1 MQTLPSA
8 TSAPHGD
15 VPPPSAQQ
23 LRQTLDPADPG
34 DSPPLPKAQVD
45 ALNDG
50 IADQQSR
57 RSHRPVI
64 VVAALI
70 VLGVLVLN
78 LTWVVH
84 SVLNGYQGAI
94 APERSS
100 PRTSAPVATPERP
113 ITGQASATPPT
124 RAESP
129 GPVAPSQGE
138 ARHHALREAMTPL
151 VALVSILTL
160 ATVFI
165 LGTMLKAAFAT
176 PQHGHRDPAKNDPPA
191 LPLTEALK
199 ALLDSLKGIFGKG

>member
-8 TSAPHGD
+8 TPAPHGD

-23 LRQTLDPADPG
+23 LRQTLDPAGPG

-57 RSHRPVI
+57 RSHRPAI
-64 VVAALI
+64 VFAALL
-70 VLGVLVLN
+70 VLGALVLN
-78 LTWVVH
+78 LTWVVCT
-84 SVLNGYQGAI
+84 VLNGYQGAI
-94 APERSS
+94 APDRSTLA
-100 PRTSAPVATPERP
+100 PVSAPEQPIAGQARATP
-113 ITGQASATPPT
+113 ST
-124 RAESP
+124 RADNHSP
-129 GPVAPSQGE
+129 IAPPQGE
-138 ARHHALREAMTPL
+138 ARHLTLREAMTPL

-176 PQHGHRDPAKNDPPA
+176 PQHGHRDPGKNDPSS

>member
-1 MQTLPSA
+1 LQTLPSA
-8 TSAPHGD
+8 ASAPHGD

-23 LRQTLDPADPG
+23 LRQTLNPTGPG

-57 RSHRPVI
+57 RSHRPAI
-64 VVAALI
+64 VLAALL
-70 VLGVLVLN
+70 VLGALVLN

-94 APERSS
+94 AHDRSTL
-100 PRTSAPVATPERP
+100 RTPAPVATPEQP
-113 ITGQASATPPT
+113 ITGQARATPST

-129 GPVAPSQGE
+129 GPIAPPQGE

-176 PQHGHRDPAKNDPPA
+176 PQHGHRDPSKNDPSA